1 MLELRADTVS
11 HSPLGAK
18 LPSVRQEFVCL
29 NCFGNPGLR
38 VWVADNELDS
48 EEYHDPHCD
57 FCKPE
62 NSSPVLADLSEVGGY
77 VLECVEARY
86 ADPAEELPYE
96 TAEGGYQGEVIDA
109 YDVLDCAELD
119 LPNDSTG
126 KLRDLIADHLS
137 EHDWC
142 EKDYFALREDEALRY
157 SWDSYVRVSKEGTV
171 LEFMYGEN
179 PGDREEIPPAELL
192 EWLTERAYEFGLV
205 KPLRVGHNLYRVRFQ
220 NPGERHRT
228 ADELGP
234 PPSYLA
240 KQPNRL
246 NPRHTE
252 MMYASDDA
260 ATALAETVV
269 GKGAYAVGEFS
280 VLDELRVLDL
290 TDLPE
295 PICFFDLDNA
305 NVRDAV
311 FFLRHFA
318 EQVSLPL
325 VSHANADIEYRPTQ
339 IVTQHFRRHLTIE
352 GAHIHGI
359 RYTSSRSKGGVN
371 VGLFGESIV
380 LCDTPPKRE
389 KKLIRYPSERSYLQ
403 LVRLDEVQR

>member
-305 NVRDAV
+305 NVRASQLAV
-311 FFLRHFA
+311 GQPRK
-318 EQVSLPL
+318 
-325 VSHANADIEYRPTQ
+325 
-339 IVTQHFRRHLTIE
+339 RRHRISTDPDCHPALSPPLDNRGGTHPRDSLHQFPE
-352 GAHIHGI
+352 QRGCECWTLRREHRPL
-359 RYTSSRSKGGVN
+359 RYTSKKRKETDTVSVREIVSAI
-371 VGLFGESIV
+371 GE
-380 LCDTPPKRE
+380 
-389 KKLIRYPSERSYLQ
+389 IRRGSALNRGDLT
-403 LVRLDEVQR
+403 RT